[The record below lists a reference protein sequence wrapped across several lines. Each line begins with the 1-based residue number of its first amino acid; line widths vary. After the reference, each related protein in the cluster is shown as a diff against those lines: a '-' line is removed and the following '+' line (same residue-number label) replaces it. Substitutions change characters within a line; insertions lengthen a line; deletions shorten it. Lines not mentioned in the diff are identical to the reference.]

1 MFISTCFEID
11 RGVHALSRV
20 FRLVLPTQIESLL
33 TGAAL
38 KFTAY
43 IPPPL
48 QPEFAIAPAPAGPR
62 KWQGDKT
69 VGPCNSHQR
78 SCPKHAPCLSLT
90 SALQ

>member
-11 RGVHALSRV
+11 RGVYALSRV
-20 FRLVLPTQIESLL
+20 FRLALPTQIASLL
-33 TGAAL
+33 PGAAL

-48 QPEFAIAPAPAGPR
+48 LPAFDLASAPAGPR
-62 KWQGDKT
+62 KWQGGKT
-69 VGPCNSHQR
+69 AVPCSSHQR
-78 SCPKHAPCLSLT
+78 LCSKHALCLGLT